1 MTIADIKEIL
11 EYPIV
16 EIRDY
21 TFTLYNILVVIS
33 ILVGSRFLVFIIS
46 SIIGKN
52 LRKKHWVDAGKQYTI
67 TQLLKYFIYTISI
80 ILSIESLGIDLS
92 ILLAGSAALFVG
104 IGLGLQNTFNDMVS
118 GLILL
123 FEGVVKK
130 GDIVDI
136 GSTIGRVEQLDIRTS
151 KIKTRAGITII
162 VPNSKLINNEVIN
175 WSHSDLI
182 TRFKITVGVA
192 YGSDTELVKKLLLE
206 CSHSH
211 PDVVTTKPS
220 IVRFEDFGSSALIF
234 ELYFWA
240 QKTWEVEFIKS
251 DIRYEI
257 DKQFRAHNITIPFP
271 QRDVHI
277 KKSE

>member
-1 MTIADIKEIL
+1 MNLKELQSIL
-11 EYPIV
+11 EYPLI
-16 EIRDY
+16 EIKNY
-21 TFTLYNILVVIS
+21 QFTLYNIFLVLA
-33 ILVGSRFLVFIIS
+33 ILVGSRVLVYVIA

-52 LRKKHWVDAGKQYTI
+52 LRKKEWIDNGKQYTI
-67 TQLLKYFIYTISI
+67 TQLLKYFIYTIAI
-80 ILSIESLGIDLS
+80 LLSIESLGINLS

-151 KIKTRAGITII
+151 KIKTRDGIMII

-182 TRFKITVGVA
+182 TRFKVTVGVA
-192 YGSDTELVKKLLLE
+192 YGSDTDLVRRILLD

-211 PDVVTTKPS
+211 PDVDTSKPA
-220 IVRFEDFGSSALIF
+220 IVRFEDFGNSALIF

-240 QKTWEVEFIKS
+240 QKTWEIEFIKS

-257 DKQFRAHNITIPFP
+257 DRQFRANKVTIPFP
-271 QRDVHI
+271 QRDVHL
-277 KKSE
+277 KKD